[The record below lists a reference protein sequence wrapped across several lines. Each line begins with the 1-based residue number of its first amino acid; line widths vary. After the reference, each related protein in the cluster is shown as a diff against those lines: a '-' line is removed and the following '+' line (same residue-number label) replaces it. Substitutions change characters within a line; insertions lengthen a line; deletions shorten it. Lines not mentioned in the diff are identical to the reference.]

1 MCFLPLSKNNLDQW
15 WRVSKKILKYMDIM
29 LYTFES
35 NKSCEE
41 LKVNQSQIKITHLYL
56 WDVVKPQLR
65 WRLTIST
72 FYTRKEESI
81 VAI

>member
-41 LKVNQSQIKITHLYL
+41 LKVNQSQIKNAFN
-56 WDVVKPQLR
+56 
-65 WRLTIST
+65 T
-72 FYTRKEESI
+72 FVFMRCSETTT
-81 VAI
+81 